1 MVDIMQKLFLINNTF
16 ILRKFRFVLNLFLFS
31 LIIISS
37 MRQSLKIKRAFEYIN
52 SIDKNLKFLNIE
64 IDHTLCM
71 KNDIVR
77 IISVIFIVIT
87 CNLLDYYGLLDNNA
101 NFLYVLMWIFDRIP
115 DFVNVIII
123 CSFSIFMNKIKIRFI
138 QINIMLNII
147 TKGKT
152 FISISKTSNI
162 NNSMF
167 LNLNKSKF
175 LINFYK

>member
-1 MVDIMQKLFLINNTF
+1 MH
-16 ILRKFRFVLNLFLFS
+16 
-31 LIIISS
+31 
-37 MRQSLKIKRAFEYIN
+37 QSLKIRRAFEYIN
-52 SIDKNLKFLNIE
+52 NIDKNLKFLNIE

-71 KNDIVR
+71 KNDIVK

-101 NFLYVLMWIFDRIP
+101 NFLYILMWIFDRIP

-123 CSFSIFMNKIKIRFI
+123 CTFAIFMNKIKIRFI
-138 QINIMLNII
+138 QINTMLNII

-152 FISISKTSNI
+152 FISISEISSI

-175 LINFYK
+175 LINLYK

>member
-1 MVDIMQKLFLINNTF
+1 MVDIMQELFLINATF
-16 ILRKFRFVLNLFLFS
+16 VLRKFRFVLNLFLFS

-52 SIDKNLKFLNIE
+52 SIDKNLKFLNIN

-87 CNLLDYYGLLDNNA
+87 CNLMDYYGLLDNNA
-101 NFLYVLMWIFDRIP
+101 NFLYVLTWIFDRIP

-123 CSFSIFMNKIKIRFI
+123 CTFAIFMNKIKIRFI
-138 QINIMLNII
+138 QINAMLNII

-152 FISISKTSNI
+152 FISISEISNI

-175 LINFYK
+175 LINLYK